1 MNETTYEYGTTLS
14 GWKISTL
21 KVIEGEVVWARD
33 FLPPQRDG
41 RTVTRWLDGQAVHR
55 IEVTI
60 VQPSGHW
67 SKGPIEWEVR
77 VIGSATPIAIITGFG
92 ETLFHAKVT
101 LARRVKQFWINTG
114 VERPGYF
121 PSL

>member
-1 MNETTYEYGTTLS
+1 MNDVAFEYGTTLS
-14 GWKISTL
+14 GWKISNL

-41 RTVTRWLDGQAVHR
+41 RSVTRWLEGQAVHR

-67 SKGPIEWEVR
+67 SKGPIEWEVKLF
-77 VIGSATPIAIITGFG
+77 GSATPITIITGFG

>member
-1 MNETTYEYGTTLS
+1 MNETTYEYGTSLS
-14 GWKISTL
+14 GWRVSTL
-21 KVIEGEVVWARD
+21 KVIEGEVAWSRTFD
-33 FLPPQRDG
+33 LPQRG
-41 RTVTRWLDGQAVHR
+41 PTKITRWLDGQAVHR

-77 VIGSATPIAIITGFG
+77 VVGNVTPIAIYSGFG
-92 ETLFHAKVT
+92 ETLFQAKVT
-101 LARRVKQFWINTG
+101 LARRVKQFWTTTG